1 MSKRIIS
8 IILAALMIVS
18 LCACSGGSSAPATSA
33 AETTAAPEA
42 TDGPETEAPETDAP
56 AEQPQQVG
64 ETIVI
69 EYGDVD
75 AINDLAKK
83 AQNFDLEEGTV
94 AKIDG
99 IFSEGVLTPSIMEDD
114 GNGSKFG
121 LTLYI
126 DGDAELPA
134 DGSDIE
140 VTGTFVK
147 GGFFMEFHVKPEDI
161 VVK

>member
-42 TDGPETEAPETDAP
+42 TDAPETEAP